1 MGLIIAANWKMH
13 KSASEAE
20 TFCRELR
27 RREKELQGVEV
38 LVCPPFTALAAAA
51 EVLAGSSIKLGAQN
65 MFWED
70 KCAFTGEISP
80 LMLKDFGVSHV
91 IIGHSERRHI
101 LGEDDAAIRR
111 KLEAALRHG
120 LTPLLCI
127 GEKEEERDQGETGA
141 VLERQLRAALE
152 GFEPGAFKELVVAY
166 EPVWAIGT
174 GRAASPADADNAAVL
189 VRRLVEQ
196 LWGSEAASAVRVQYG
211 GSVNAGNIGGFAA
224 LPSIDGALVG
234 GASLEVDSFISLI
247 LAAREAAGC

>member
-70 KCAFTGEISP
+70 KGAFTGEISP

>member
-70 KCAFTGEISP
+70 KGAFTGEISP

-211 GSVNAGNIGGFAA
+211 GSVNAVNIGGFAA